1 MKRTITVDMEKIKIC
16 KISPSY
22 HVEVD
27 VTKILKTRKKATNAK
42 NVELNERCQK
52 C

>member
-1 MKRTITVDMEKIKIC
+1 MKRTVTVDMEKIKIC
-16 KISPSY
+16 KISSSY

-27 VTKILKTRKKATNAK
+27 VTKIL